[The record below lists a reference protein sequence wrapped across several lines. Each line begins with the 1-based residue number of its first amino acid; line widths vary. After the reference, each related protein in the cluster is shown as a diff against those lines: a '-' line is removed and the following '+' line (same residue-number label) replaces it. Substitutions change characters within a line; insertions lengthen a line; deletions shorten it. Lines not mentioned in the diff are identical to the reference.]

1 MYRLNSYLTTIY
13 LSERTCFKNLFLRR
27 MHDSMKT
34 CNSNERKEKKK
45 KELWKIISPARQI
58 ITDTL
63 SHAFSNLS
71 EWQAIF
77 QLRFGKSV
85 DSTGETRSATKTL
98 ITITR
103 PRFEAEC
110 GGLAATLVAFHSLF
124 LPPPHPHLSSCFP
137 TTNTNHLYRH
147 PVLCPT
153 SRTILL

>member
-1 MYRLNSYLTTIY
+1 M
-13 LSERTCFKNLFLRR
+13 KNKFLQ
-27 MHDSMKT
+27 
-34 CNSNERKEKKK
+34 
-45 KELWKIISPARQI
+45 ARQI

-71 EWQAIF
+71 GWQAIF
-77 QLRFGKSV
+77 QLRVGKSV

-124 LPPPHPHLSSCFP
+124 LHPTSAKPLYFP
-137 TTNTNHLYRH
+137 TTDTITYTDTLS
-147 PVLCPT
+147 PVLVL
-153 SRTILL
+153 SRSYYNASFLLSEIDGAGLKFYQTRFNERWIAA